1 MAASS
6 PNHRKVSDIKSSL
19 LRPALTSHFE
29 VFIVLPSFMK
39 GENLV
44 QQDQLNLQCTEA
56 SLPGSSLA
64 TFEINND
71 HHGVTERHAYRRIF
85 DERIDL
91 TFYVDAGNYLPI
103 RTFERWIG
111 GIMNGNGDDG
121 NLPKSSHYY
130 TARYPNDY
138 RTDLYITKFE
148 RSYGQDGSNI
158 KYTFVKAFPISISAM
173 PVSYDS
179 SSLLKCTVGFT
190 YLRYFTGTPEAKG
203 DTQPKVSDSPATANP
218 DQNTALQ
225 DQAKNTTLQNK
236 SESDTT
242 TTTPK
247 IEPKAALLGGRTLNR
262 RDIEGYRRL
271 GASEEE
277 IRRIQA
283 AVGDP
288 PFRDQ

>member
-6 PNHRKVSDIKSSL
+6 PKHRKISQIKSSL

-44 QQDQLNLQCTEA
+44 KQDQLNLQCTEA

-85 DERIDL
+85 DERIDF
-91 TFYVDAGNYLPI
+91 TFYVDANNYLPI
-103 RTFERWIG
+103 RTFETWIG
-111 GIMNGNGDDG
+111 GIVNGNGDEDKLV
-121 NLPKSSHYY
+121 NSNYYY
-130 TARYPNDY
+130 TARYPDDY

-148 RSYGQDGSNI
+148 RSYEQDGSNI

-179 SSLLKCTVGFT
+179 SNLLKCTVGFT
-190 YLRYFTGTPEAKG
+190 YLRYFTGASEDKPTPSV
-203 DTQPKVSDSPATANP
+203 TQTSVSANP
-218 DQNTALQ
+218 DTNTAVQ
-225 DQAKNTTLQNK
+225 DGSTNGQGTDATTRDSVTGQRMDGGSDGTLRYANGQPVYDSSENIQPMNT
-236 SESDTT
+236 
-242 TTTPK
+242 
-247 IEPKAALLGGRTLNR
+247 
-262 RDIEGYRRL
+262 
-271 GASEEE
+271 
-277 IRRIQA
+277 
-283 AVGDP
+283 
-288 PFRDQ
+288 